1 MFRLWYLTFF
11 GESRAAAGHVEEH
24 GAAVHSRSD
33 NTLVLEAEHA
43 HEPHESP
50 WIMLGPLV
58 VLAILSVVGGVMGI
72 ERFGAFLAPVVG
84 SVADPASL
92 PGGTNLDLTLSA
104 VAVGV
109 GIIGW
114 YLARLYY
121 GRKSQRPAQIAAA
134 FPGPYRL
141 LVNKYGI
148 DELYNATIVQPTL
161 LAGRYVLGWLGEA
174 AIIRGSAWLLAGL
187 CTLLG
192 EFFRRWQSGNLR
204 SYSGW
209 IAAGAAVLLLFA
221 AAGAAFGVTS
231 MDFHINWAGR

>member
-1 MFRLWYLTFF
+1 
-11 GESRAAAGHVEEH
+11 
-24 GAAVHSRSD
+24 
-33 NTLVLEAEHA
+33 
-43 HEPHESP
+43 
-50 WIMLGPLV
+50 
-58 VLAILSVVGGVMGI
+58 MGI